1 MLIDDIAIINIHA
14 IINVVVPRN
23 AAGYPECHIE
33 ELREIL
39 DHEVDLYLF
48 D

>member
-1 MLIDDIAIINIHA
+1 MLIDNIRVIINA
-14 IINVVVPRN
+14 AVPHN

-33 ELREIL
+33 ESREIL
-39 DHEVDLYLF
+39 DHEVALYLF